1 MPTVRKR
8 GDAWRVEVCCRGVR
22 ESASF
27 DRKADALAW
36 GVKREAEIRAGRAA
50 PVAMNLHAAFD
61 DYAKLVSPK
70 HKGRRWEEIRLSAFK
85 RSLPDGPLAALT
97 AADVARWRD
106 KRLKAV
112 SAASVRREMALLHS
126 VLEVARLEWGAIP
139 ANPMADVRRP
149 PPARPRDRVIADAE
163 RDAIVAALGLAE
175 GVPVVTQSQEIA
187 VAFLIALEAAMR
199 SSELLGLEWDRVDLS
214 RRVATLL
221 DSKNGDTREVPLSAR
236 AAELFRL
243 LPSAVDMVGP
253 VFRVGPATRDA
264 LFRKARDRAGL
275 SGFTFHDSRATALTL
290 LAEKLDILELAR
302 MVGHRDPRSLMIYYR
317 KTAAQIAQKLD

>member
-112 SAASVRREMALLHS
+112 SAASVRREMTLLHS
-126 VLEVARLEWGAIP
+126 VIEVARREWGAIP

-149 PPARPRDRVIADAE
+149 PPTRPRDRIIANEE
-163 RDAIVAALGLAE
+163 RDALVAALGLVY
-175 GVPVVTQSQEIA
+175 GVPVATQSQEIA
-187 VAFLIALEAAMR
+187 VAFLIALETAMR
-199 SSELLGLEWDRVDLS
+199 SSELLGLEWGNIDMLL
-214 RRVATLL
+214 RVATLL
-221 DSKNGDTREVPLSAR
+221 ESKNGDTREVPLSAR
-236 AAELFRL
+236 AVELFGL
-243 LPSAVDMVGP
+243 LPTAAEKSGP
-253 VFRVGPATRDA
+253 VFRVAPETRDA
-264 LFRKARDRAGL
+264 LFRRARDRAGL
-275 SGFTFHDSRATALTL
+275 EGFTFHDSRATALTR

-317 KTAAQIAQKLD
+317 KTAAQIAQQLD